1 LKRAQAIAIKAFTA
15 LGCYD
20 CARVDMR
27 LDAEENLYIL
37 EINSLPSLGEHG
49 SYLIGAAEVGL
60 DFAGFVNRLVE
71 VAAARYFGTPEPPVL
86 EHSPDDPANQ
96 VFSFITQRRDQIEQ
110 RIKEWTRISSH
121 TTDPV
126 GIKEAVRRADRLFQD
141 LGMKNVQALTD
152 ERSAWTWE
160 TGRGLEGGTLFVGHL
175 DIPTSE
181 EVPSQQFRKEAEWL
195 YGDGIGSSRAPLV
208 MVEFALRAQ
217 RASRRLRK
225 QRLGVLLYMD
235 EGRDA
240 RYSQGVIKAAM
251 ERAARVLVI
260 RPGSIGDSLTVQR
273 RGQRRYRLRVESE
286 PQRPGKASKK
296 PETLRWLWHQLESIA
311 QLSNRKERVSV
322 SVIDVRTEA
331 LPLLLPHRMTVQV
344 LVTFPNSLVADRIEQ
359 EVRALIDRK
368 GPRWELERI
377 ANRPAMTERRS
388 TLDLAK
394 RMEEVAKEWEIPLK
408 KETSVWPS
416 VAGLAPSKTPVMCG
430 IGPVA
435 RDLGT
440 PNESVQRISLAQRT
454 LLLAEFLQRQP
465 D

>member
-1 LKRAQAIAIKAFTA
+1 
-15 LGCYD
+15 
-20 CARVDMR
+20 
-27 LDAEENLYIL
+27 
-37 EINSLPSLGEHG
+37 
-49 SYLIGAAEVGL
+49 
-60 DFAGFVNRLVE
+60 
-71 VAAARYFGTPEPPVL
+71 
-86 EHSPDDPANQ
+86 
-96 VFSFITQRRDQIEQ
+96 
-110 RIKEWTRISSH
+110 
-121 TTDPV
+121 
-126 GIKEAVRRADRLFQD
+126 
-141 LGMKNVQALTD
+141 
-152 ERSAWTWE
+152 
-160 TGRGLEGGTLFVGHL
+160 
-175 DIPTSE
+175 
-181 EVPSQQFRKEAEWL
+181 
-195 YGDGIGSSRAPLV
+195 